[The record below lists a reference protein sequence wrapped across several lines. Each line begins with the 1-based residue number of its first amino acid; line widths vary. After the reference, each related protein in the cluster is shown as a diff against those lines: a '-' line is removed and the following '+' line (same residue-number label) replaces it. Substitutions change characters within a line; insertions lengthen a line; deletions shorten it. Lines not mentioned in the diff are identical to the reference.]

1 MDGLSKMIKDKFF
14 IFLVCIFFIFNQA
27 CASIENKILVKIE
40 NEIISTIDVNNE
52 SKYLITL
59 NKNIQK
65 LDQQEIFEL
74 SKKSIIR
81 EKIKEIEINKNFKNP
96 KIPDK
101 FLEQILRNIYQT
113 LEINDLSSFKE
124 YLKTNNIDYE
134 YVKNKIQTEALWN
147 ELIMKIYSSKIKIN
161 VNEIKQ
167 SIIKN
172 SNNLSKSYL
181 LSEISFE
188 ISKTKELDSYFEK
201 IRETI
206 KNKGFSNTA
215 LTYSTSN
222 TSSVGGQLDWIEEDS
237 LNENLKG
244 ILSKMK
250 KNEFT
255 NPITVPGGFLIL
267 KIDEIKKIKK
277 NKNIEQELKKIIN
290 IKRNIQLNQFSKMY
304 FNKIKKNIQINE
316 L

>member
-1 MDGLSKMIKDKFF
+1 MDGLLKMIKDKFF

-81 EKIKEIEINKNFKNP
+81 EKIKEIEIHKNFKNP

-101 FLEQILRNIYQT
+101 FLEQILRNVYRT
-113 LEINDLSSFKE
+113 LEINDLSSFKK

-206 KNKGFSNTA
+206 G
-215 LTYSTSN
+215 
-222 TSSVGGQLDWIEEDS
+222 V
-237 LNENLKG
+237 
-244 ILSKMK
+244 ILEK
-250 KNEFT
+250 
-255 NPITVPGGFLIL
+255 
-267 KIDEIKKIKK
+267 DEVEVVIHCAA
-277 NKNIEQELKKIIN
+277 QP
-290 IKRNIQLNQFSKMY
+290 SHD
-304 FNKIKKNIQINE
+304 
-316 L
+316 